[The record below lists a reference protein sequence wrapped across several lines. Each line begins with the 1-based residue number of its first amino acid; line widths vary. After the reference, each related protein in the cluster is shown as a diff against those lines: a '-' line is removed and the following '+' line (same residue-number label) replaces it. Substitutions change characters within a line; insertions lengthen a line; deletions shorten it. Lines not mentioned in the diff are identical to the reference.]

1 MEIDLIIK
9 LLGLC
14 LLSSILELDTS
25 FIGQFQL
32 SRPIVV
38 GTIFG
43 ILTGNILHGLQMGI
57 FVEFLLLDFVQV
69 GAFTVPSGNVAITCC
84 LLMQWLYGL
93 SPQYAF
99 PISILCGWAYAYM
112 DKYIRIAHSN
122 RHKLTEQNIINN
134 LDVMKGWLL
143 KNMFINLAST
153 FLFVLLTTLIV
164 GKISKLIFPFVP
176 ESVNIA
182 LIFSYIIIPWI
193 GAGRLLT
200 NFGHNL
206 FNGKQNG

>member
-1 MEIDLIIK
+1 MEAGILLNLI
-9 LLGLC
+9 LLC
-14 LLSSILELDTS
+14 MLSAILELDTS

-57 FVEFLLLDFVQV
+57 FVELLLLDFVPV
-69 GAFTVPSGNVAITCC
+69 GAFTVPSGNVAVACC

-93 SPQYAF
+93 APQYSF
-99 PISILCGWAYAYM
+99 PISILCGWTYAYM
-112 DKYIRIAHSN
+112 EKYIRVAYSN
-122 RHKLTEQNIINN
+122 RHKLTEQNIVDN
-134 LDVMKGWLL
+134 LDILKKWLL
-143 KNMFINLAST
+143 KNMFINLIST
-153 FLFVLLTTLIV
+153 FLFILLTTIIV
-164 GKISKLIFPFVP
+164 GKISKLLFPFVP
-176 ESVNIA
+176 EKINLV
-182 LIFSYIIIPWI
+182 LMFSYLIIPWI

-200 NFGHNL
+200 NFGQNL